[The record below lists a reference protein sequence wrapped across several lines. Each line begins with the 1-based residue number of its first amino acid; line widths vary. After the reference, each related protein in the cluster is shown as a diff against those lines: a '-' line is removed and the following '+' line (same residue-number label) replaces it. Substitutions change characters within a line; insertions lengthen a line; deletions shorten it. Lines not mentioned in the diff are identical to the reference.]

1 MWIPR
6 HRARRLVLLLL
17 MAPLLGPAAVAARGA
32 PAAPVRLEGGEL
44 PLPPQG
50 AATAEAFA
58 TLVNDGA
65 AAMTLVALKSPAAAE
80 VSVHDMSMQGGVM
93 RMRPAGPLVAPGR
106 GRLVLGPTSGRH
118 IMLSGVKRRLRAG
131 DHVPLTLIFAGG
143 AALETF
149 LTVTGPAG
157 P

>member
-1 MWIPR
+1 MSIVR
-6 HRARRLVLLLL
+6 QRARRLVLLLL
-17 MAPLLGPAAVAARGA
+17 LAPLFGSAAAAATGASAARL
-32 PAAPVRLEGGEL
+32 RLEGGQL
-44 PLPPQG
+44 PLPPTG
-50 AATAEAFA
+50 ASTAEAFA

-65 AAMTLVALKSPAAAE
+65 AAMTLVGLKSPAAAE

-93 RMRPAGPLVAPGR
+93 RMRPAGPLVVPGR
-106 GRLVLGPTSGRH
+106 GRLVLDPKTGRH

-131 DHVPLTLIFAGG
+131 DHVPLTLTFADG
-143 AALETF
+143 AALEAS